1 MSTSTS
7 SESHAHMTMAATAR
21 SPASSSDTTNQY
33 ASDPAVHPFLADNFD
48 PADYLNSTLPSL
60 ATSSGARGTVAT
72 RSVQLPEL
80 STQLQSLLAQL
91 NAHTTRLS
99 NTLNQLT
106 DEIIPSG
113 SRLAYEVEVL
123 RGDTAGLTDSFNSGL
138 RKDIEVFTSRAEGGS
153 NGSTNGTTGDEA
165 KAKDGSGN
173 GTVEP
178 EYLVRLKTLKAVRA
192 RLDAVIKVFGDAM
205 AWPLAPSELA
215 GVTSSIIS
223 VSAPDSDG
231 EARDREEKG
240 KEYVEKMRL
249 EISELLG
256 AGNDAAGLEA
266 ALVRIEELKQ
276 LAEVWKG
283 TAEEKA
289 RMRIIENLSKPVEER
304 QKALERSGKPTTLPT
319 RGADMRYGPGVS
331 DARTVNEG
339 GYGFFS
345 NLKKLRDDIYMD

>member
-1 MSTSTS
+1 
-7 SESHAHMTMAATAR
+7 MAATAR
-21 SPASSSDTTNQY
+21 SPSLISDTTNQY
-33 ASDPAVHPFLADNFD
+33 ASDPAVQPFLADNFD

-60 ATSSGARGTVAT
+60 ATSSGARGVLAT

-106 DEIIPSG
+106 DEIIRSG

-138 RKDIEVFTSRAEGGS
+138 RKDIEVFTSRAEGSS
-153 NGSTNGTTGDEA
+153 NDSTNGTTRDEA
-165 KAKDGSGN
+165 KAKDASGN

-178 EYLVRLKTLKAVRA
+178 EYLARLKTLTAVRA

-256 AGNDAAGLEA
+256 AGN
-266 ALVRIEELKQ
+266 
-276 LAEVWKG
+276 
-283 TAEEKA
+283 
-289 RMRIIENLSKPVEER
+289 
-304 QKALERSGKPTTLPT
+304 
-319 RGADMRYGPGVS
+319 
-331 DARTVNEG
+331 
-339 GYGFFS
+339 
-345 NLKKLRDDIYMD
+345 

>member
-1 MSTSTS
+1 
-7 SESHAHMTMAATAR
+7 MAATVR
-21 SPASSSDTTNQY
+21 SPASNSDTTNQY
-33 ASDPAVHPFLADNFD
+33 ASDPAVQPFLADNFD

-60 ATSSGARGTVAT
+60 ATSSGARGTLAT

-106 DEIIPSG
+106 DEIIRSG

-123 RGDTAGLTDSFNSGL
+123 RGDTAGLSDSFNSGL
-138 RKDIEVFTSRAEGGS
+138 RKDIEVFTSRAESGS
-153 NGSTNGTTGDEA
+153 NGPTNGTMGDEV
-165 KAKDGSGN
+165 KANEAPGN
-173 GTVEP
+173 GTAEP
-178 EYLVRLKTLKAVRA
+178 EYLVRLKTLTAVRA
-192 RLDAVIKVFGDAM
+192 RLDAVIQVFGDAM

-231 EARDREEKG
+231 EARGREEKG
-240 KEYVEKMRL
+240 KEYVEKMRS

-256 AGNDAAGLEA
+256 AANDAAGLEA

-304 QKALERSGKPTTLPT
+304 QRALEKSGKPTTLPT
-319 RGADMRYGPGVS
+319 RGADMRYGSGVS
-331 DARTVNEG
+331 DSRAVNGG

-345 NLKKLRDDIYMD
+345 NLRKLRDDIYMD